1 MKLYHFLFVWTLLTC
16 LVACNVK
23 PGHTTSEGEAV
34 SFKYAKLVRA
44 ERLDGK
50 VRIEIRNPWDTTTI
64 LRSICVKT
72 PIENAAVYS
81 ATHAALLQELGVAEH
96 IGGIFDVNYLSNKD
110 LHERLSSGDI
120 RNLGNSNAVNIEQ
133 VMDLRPDLLM
143 PSPYESQ
150 GGYGRL
156 EQMNIPIMECAD
168 YMEISPLARAEWI
181 RVYGML
187 FGVEQRADSL
197 FEEVEKKYHEL
208 KSLASKQSNKVRL
221 LTERPYG
228 GAWHVPCG
236 ESTTGLLYQDAG
248 AEYVFAHLPGSGAQ
262 AVSIEKVL
270 EQGMTANLWLIKSY
284 GPLSRT
290 QLEQDCPAAKLI
302 PARLAVCDTKN
313 IPYFEETPF
322 HPEYLLENLIALLHP
337 ELGIVPKKVYFE

>member
-1 MKLYHFLFVWTLLTC
+1 MKLYHILFAWTMLTC
-16 LVACNVK
+16 LLACNVK
-23 PGHTTSEGEAV
+23 PNDTTNEGESI
-34 SFKYAKLVRA
+34 SFKYAKLVRL
-44 ERLDGK
+44 ERLEGK
-50 VRIEIRNPWDTTTI
+50 VKVEIKNPWDTTAI

-81 ATHAALLQELGVAEH
+81 ATHAALLQELGVAEQ

-110 LHERLSSGDI
+110 LKDKISTGNI
-120 RNLGNSNAVNIEQ
+120 RDLGNSNAVNIEQ
-133 VMDLRPDLLM
+133 IMDLRPDLLM

-187 FGVEQRADSL
+187 FGVEERADSL
-197 FEEVEKKYHEL
+197 FSEIEKKYLEL
-208 KSLASKQSNKVRL
+208 KELASKQERKLRI
-221 LTERPYG
+221 LTERPYS

-236 ESTTGLLYQDAG
+236 ESTTGLLYKDAG
-248 AEYVFAHLPGSGAQ
+248 AEYVFSHLSGSGAQ

-270 EQGMTANLWLIKSY
+270 EQGITADLWLIKSY
-284 GPLSRT
+284 GPLSRA

-337 ELGIVPKKVYFE
+337 ELGIVPEKTYFE